1 MRQME
6 FDKVTVALQISEKT
20 GDPLMFKGQPMKQT
34 DLMREK
40 KGSTEQ
46 MKAES
51 RLVSHWTLWIQCVQ
65 FCLRSVPH
73 VLRIGR
79 LGVCVVEK

>member
-51 RLVSHWTLWIQCVQ
+51 RLTSLWIQCVQ